1 MANSNGSVAPK
12 ERINISYKS
21 SIGGASE
28 DVELP
33 LKMLVVD
40 DFTGEESDEVIEDR
54 DPVNINKDNFNDVIK
69 SHNLSMSFSVP
80 NKLQPDA
87 EDDIDVS
94 LKINNLKD
102 FSPTQV
108 AEQIPELASLLEL
121 RRALQALKGPLGNVP
136 AFRKTIQA
144 ILENDETRAQ
154 VMRELGLD
162 KEEQ

>member
-1 MANSNGSVAPK
+1 MANGSVAPK

-21 SIGGASE
+21 STGGVSE

-33 LKMLVVD
+33 LKMLIVD
-40 DFTGEESDEVIEDR
+40 DFTGKENDDVIEDR
-54 DPVNINKDNFNDVIK
+54 EPVNINKDNFNDVIK

-80 NKLQPDA
+80 NRLEENSD
-87 EDDIDVS
+87 EDINVD
-94 LKINNLKD
+94 LKINSMKD
-102 FSPTQV
+102 FSPAQI
-108 AEQIPELASLLEL
+108 AEQTPELASLMEL

-154 VMRELGLD
+154 VMQELGLV
-162 KEEQ
+162 KE

>member
-1 MANSNGSVAPK
+1 MANGSVAPK

-21 SIGGASE
+21 STGGASE

-40 DFTGEESDEVIEDR
+40 DFTGKENDDIIEDR
-54 DPVNINKDNFNDVIK
+54 DPININKDNFNDVIK
-69 SHNLSMSFSVP
+69 SHNLSMNFSVP
-80 NKLQPDA
+80 NRLQENSD
-87 EDDIDVS
+87 EDIDVD
-94 LKINNLKD
+94 LKINSMKD
-102 FSPTQV
+102 FSPAQV
-108 AEQIPELASLLEL
+108 AEQIPELASLMEL

-154 VMRELGLD
+154 VMKELGLD
-162 KEEQ
+162 KE

>member
-1 MANSNGSVAPK
+1 MANGSVAPK

-21 SIGGASE
+21 STGGASE

-40 DFTGEESDEVIEDR
+40 DFTGKENDEIIEDR
-54 DPVNINKDNFNDVIK
+54 DPININKDNFNDVIK
-69 SHNLSMSFSVP
+69 SHNLSMNFSVP
-80 NKLQPDA
+80 NRLQENSD
-87 EDDIDVS
+87 EDMDVD
-94 LKINNLKD
+94 LKINSMKD
-102 FSPTQV
+102 FSPAQV
-108 AEQIPELASLLEL
+108 AEQIPELASLMEL

-154 VMRELGLD
+154 VMKELGLD
-162 KEEQ
+162 KE